1 MSIGY
6 NYNPYLTSS
15 NNSYGN
21 FYNPYASSS
30 GSSSSS
36 AYAGLGL
43 GGILSNVSN
52 LCGFADTITNQN
64 ASLVQSSM
72 QISNQNLSAGFAQAQ
87 AVTQKR
93 NTLASMGISTSSL
106 STAQVNEAYAYY
118 TSGANTATT
127 QQSSND
133 NSLSSLLGLILGGGS
148 ATESSD
154 DGLGSILSML
164 GLGGS
169 SSNQSSDNGLSSI
182 LSMFGLGGSSSN
194 QSSNSGLSSILS
206 MFGL

>member
-127 QQSSND
+127 QQSSSND
-133 NSLSSLLGLILGGGS
+133 LMTTLLM
-148 ATESSD
+148 
-154 DGLGSILSML
+154 SM
-164 GLGGS
+164 LGGS
-169 SSNQSSDNGLSSI
+169 STDSSSSDDLMTTLLGSMLGGSSTTSSSSND
-182 LSMFGLGGSSSN
+182 LMTMLLGSMFGGSSSN